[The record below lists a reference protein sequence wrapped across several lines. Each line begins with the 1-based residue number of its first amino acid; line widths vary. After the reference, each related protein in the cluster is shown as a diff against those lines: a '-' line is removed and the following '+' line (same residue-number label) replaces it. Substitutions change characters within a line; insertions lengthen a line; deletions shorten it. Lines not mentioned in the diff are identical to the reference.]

1 VAEFKLGQR
10 RSLDGVRGLAILFV
24 LLSHVQS
31 LPFGGGFI
39 GVDLFFVLSGFLITT
54 LLLEER
60 RETGTVSLKAFYVR
74 RALRL
79 LPALVAML
87 AAMVVLVAV
96 FDAPGEAANARTS
109 AVMTLLYSSNWF
121 MAYKAFPYPGLFATW
136 SLSVE
141 EQFYLVWPLLLIT
154 LMKLKFPPRGMV
166 AVVAAGML
174 LSAGLRALLWKTTG
188 SFERVFFGS
197 DTHAD
202 GLLAGSLAGLLLS
215 QGWVPPSRLLKLA
228 AHVVLGVLI
237 LFLYWG
243 WLADDYVLAGGLFIL
258 NLGMTALVVA
268 LVRDPGPLLL
278 GFFEFGPLAWLGR
291 ISYGV
296 YLWHMVLFGWSGRV
310 PLLKRA
316 GSWPLTIALT
326 IAVAA
331 LSFYLLERPLLRLKR
346 RFSRVS
352 PQSP

>member
-1 VAEFKLGQR
+1 VADFKLGQR

-24 LLSHVQS
+24 LLSHIQS

-60 RETGTVSLKAFYVR
+60 QETGTVSLKAFYVR

-87 AAMVVLVAV
+87 AAMVVLSSA
-96 FDAPGEAANARTS
+96 FDAPAEAAKTRTS
-109 AVMTLLYSSNWF
+109 AVMALLYSSNWF
-121 MAYKAFPYPGLFATW
+121 LAAKAFPSPGLSATW

-141 EQFYLVWPLLLIT
+141 EQFYLVWALLLIT
-154 LMKLKFPPRGMV
+154 LMKLKVPPRGMI
-166 AVVAAGML
+166 AVVAGGVL
-174 LSAGLRALLWKTTG
+174 LSAGLRALLWKATG
-188 SFERVFFGS
+188 SFDRVFFGS
-197 DTHAD
+197 DAHAD

-215 QGWVPPSRLLKLA
+215 QGWAPPSRILRPA
-228 AHVVLGVLI
+228 GQVTLGALF

-243 WLADDYVLAGGLFIL
+243 WMADDYVLAWGLFVL

-278 GFFEFGPLAWLGR
+278 GFFEFGPLVWLGR
-291 ISYGV
+291 VSYGV
-296 YLWHMVLFGWSGRV
+296 YLWHMVVFGYSGRI
-310 PLLKRA
+310 PLLERA
-316 GSWPLTIALT
+316 GSWPLTVGLA

-331 LSFYLLERPLLRLKR
+331 LSFIVLEHPLLRLKR
-346 RFSRVS
+346 HFRRVS
-352 PQSP
+352 SLSP

>member
-31 LPFGGGFI
+31 LPLGGGFI

-60 RETGTVSLKAFYVR
+60 QETGTVSLKAFYVR

-87 AAMVVLVAV
+87 AAMLVLVAV
-96 FDAPGEAANARTS
+96 FDAPGVAANARTS

-121 MAYKAFPYPGLFATW
+121 MAYKEFPFPGLSATW

-154 LMKLKFPPRGMV
+154 LLKLPPRGRV

-174 LSAGLRALLWKTTG
+174 LSAALRALLWKTTG

-202 GLLAGSLAGLLLS
+202 GLLAGALAGLLLS

-228 AHVVLGVLI
+228 AHVVLGVLF

-243 WLADDYVLAGGLFIL
+243 WLADDYVLVGGLFLL

-296 YLWHMVLFGWSGRV
+296 YLWHMVVFGFSGRL

-316 GSWPLTIALT
+316 GSWPLSIALT

-352 PQSP
+352 PHSP